1 VKAITKIAK
10 HSEEEVAKL
19 NNKNAFMDAYI
30 ELHKETIK
38 MLWQIIDLKY
48 CNENDDPI
56 TIDRDNAV
64 IGGNLLRLN
73 KLNLS
78 FLENFCNNKLEI
90 CSIINRCLAETAINL
105 KYLLLDDNNQIRN
118 YIKNSLI
125 TEKEL
130 WGVIKSNIEERGE
143 EASGIET
150 RMQNSIL
157 KSFEQS
163 DFELDDVNRSSGW
176 KTFRSRA
183 DKVSIDMFYSVY
195 YGMSSHAIHGN
206 WQDILSNN
214 LKKVEGGFKLDLNW
228 QKTGPQII
236 DGPIILSLDVMSIFI
251 KKELS
256 SDNNSTLLLDN
267 IKTLLDYQSSLMSAH
282 EKWMLNK

>member
-10 HSEEEVAKL
+10 HSEEVVAKL
-19 NNKNAFMDAYI
+19 NDKNSFMDAYV
-30 ELHKETIK
+30 ELHKEVIRT
-38 MLWQIIDLKY
+38 LWQVIDLKY
-48 CNENDDPI
+48 CDENDSPI

-64 IGGNLLRLN
+64 LGGNLLRLN

-78 FLENFCNNKLEI
+78 FLQNFCDNKLEI

-105 KYLLLDDNNQIRN
+105 KYLLLESNQIRN

-130 WGVIKSNIEERGE
+130 WTVIKSNIEERGE
-143 EASGIET
+143 DASAIEV
-150 RMQNSIL
+150 RMQKSIL
-157 KSFEQS
+157 ESFDQS
-163 DFELDDVNRSSGW
+163 DFELDDVNKSSSW
-176 KTFRSRA
+176 NSFRSRA
-183 DKVSIDMFYSVY
+183 NKVSIDMFYSVY
-195 YGMSSHAIHGN
+195 YGISSHAIHGN

-214 LKKVEGGFKLDLNW
+214 LKRVEGGFKLDLNW

-236 DGPIILSLDVMSIFI
+236 DGPIILSLDVMGAFI

-256 SDNNSTLLLDN
+256 SDKNSNLLLDN
-267 IKTLLDYQSSLMSAH
+267 IKTLFDYQSNLMSAH
-282 EKWMLNK
+282 ERWMLNN